1 MTKVQRCCLTLLCC
15 ILSAAPAT
23 AADPSASAEIVA
35 LEIRNLSTS
44 VDRLTQLLFEQQEN
58 KQQDEVLRKL
68 DIAVAYLNFRSR
80 RIEMLERDKQSSQTV
95 KTRLEDIIQQVQRRA
110 EKLEDTDQDSPSA
123 REENDTARKET
134 QEQLKMLTQ
143 RLARVDETLFD
154 FDNQIIEL
162 RNQLDDVEG
171 FVERHLEL

>member
-1 MTKVQRCCLTLLCC
+1 MNKLSIIAMLLFCLLPLT
-15 ILSAAPAT
+15 AT
-23 AADPSASAEIVA
+23 ANDAAEQAEIIA

-44 VDRLTQLLFEQQEN
+44 VDRLTQLLFERQEQKQQE
-58 KQQDEVLRKL
+58 EVLRKL

-80 RIEMLERDKQSSQTV
+80 RIEMLERDKQNNQTM
-95 KTRLEDIIQQVQRRA
+95 KTRLEDIIQQIETRA
-110 EKLEDTDQDSPSA
+110 EKLEEDNQDDPA
-123 REENDTARKET
+123 AEEANEIARKET
-134 QEQLKMLTQ
+134 QEQLKMMKQ

-154 FDNQIIEL
+154 FDNQIVEL